1 MDAGKRGCALIIG
14 GSLGGLFAGSALQAI
29 GWDVE
34 IFERS
39 PATLESRGGGIV
51 LQGDVVRAMRFA
63 QIVAAHPLGVR
74 SKDRLFLDPQ
84 GNELSRQYMPQTQTS
99 WNTLYN
105 TLKQA
110 IPEEHYH
117 RGAKFIGFD
126 EHANG
131 VTARFEDGR
140 LVEGD
145 ILIGADGG
153 GSTVRGLL
161 LPDLSPSY
169 SGYVVWRGLVDESK
183 LPKAARDQIYEHFV
197 FQHDFESMMLEYMVP
212 GVDGS
217 VQSGHRRF
225 NWLWYLKAS
234 FGTELDAVLTDRFGV
249 RRSHSVPPGAVAPLQ
264 EAWIRQMSEERLNPA
279 FRALVDSTDDIFV
292 QAIMDFQVP
301 QMRFGRVLLLGDA
314 AFIPRPHTAGSTAKA
329 AANAVS
335 LAQTIA
341 STPDLEHAL
350 RQWEQQQ
357 LAEGMHMTDWGIGMG
372 NQIMNIAQH

>member
-1 MDAGKRGCALIIG
+1 MHAGNRRRALIIG
-14 GSLGGLFAGSALQAI
+14 GSLGGLFAGSALRAI
-29 GWDVE
+29 GWDVDV
-34 IFERS
+34 FERS

-51 LQGDVVRAMRFA
+51 LQGDVVRAMQFA
-63 QIVAAHPLGVR
+63 QTEFGHPLGVR

-99 WNTLYN
+99 WNTLYS

-110 IPEEHYH
+110 IPEENYH
-117 RGAKFIGFD
+117 RGAKFVGFD
-126 EHANG
+126 EHVDG
-131 VTARFEDGR
+131 VTANFEDGR
-140 LVEGD
+140 RANGD
-145 ILIGADGG
+145 LLIGADGG
-153 GSTVRGLL
+153 NSTLRSLL
-161 LPDLSPSY
+161 LPDLNPSY
-169 SGYVVWRGLVDESK
+169 SGYVVWCGLVDEPK
-183 LPKAARDQIYEHFV
+183 LPDSARDQIYEHFV

-217 VQSGHRRF
+217 IQRGRRRF
-225 NWLWYLKAS
+225 NWLWYLKAHS
-234 FGTELDAVLTDRFGV
+234 GAELDTVLTDRYGV
-249 RRSHSVPPGAVAPLQ
+249 RRSHSVPPGAVAPSP
-264 EAWIRQMSEERLNPA
+264 EDWIRRMSKERLNPA

-301 QMRFGRVLLLGDA
+301 QMLFGRVLLLGDA

-335 LAQTIA
+335 LAQRIA
-341 STPDLEHAL
+341 SMPNLEHAL

-357 LAEGMHMTDWGIGMG
+357 LAEGMRMTDWGIGMG